1 LKIDSVEFVRSA
13 TGLADLPDAG
23 LPELSMVGRSNVG
36 KSALINALVKHPVAR
51 TSATPGKTRLINLYR
66 VVTGPTG
73 PFYLVDLPGYGYVSG
88 PTASREEFERLAGAY
103 FGRAA
108 RAQMTSEVRSP
119 KSEVRRGPTSDIGH
133 RTSDDVTRPSIGVL
147 LALDA
152 RHPGMENDLGTAQWL
167 RDRGF
172 VGAQHVAP
180 LLIVVTKIDKLSR
193 SERAKALDRF
203 EQLFGQ
209 PVLAVSA
216 ATGEGLEDLWKQM
229 VSWVVSMAAG
239 RPPSRPEAPRRPPRR
254 ARRSWNFPR

>member
-13 TGLADLPDAG
+13 TGLGDLPDAG

-66 VVTGPTG
+66 VVAGPTG
-73 PFYLVDLPGYGYVSG
+73 PFYLVDLPGYGYTRG

-108 RAQMTSEVRSP
+108 RAQMKSDVVRETP
-119 KSEVRRGPTSDIGH
+119 
-133 RTSDDVTRPSIGVL
+133 IGVL

-167 RDRGF
+167 RHRQFD
-172 VGAQHVAP
+172 P
-180 LLIVVTKIDKLSR
+180 LVVVTKIDKLSR

-216 ATGEGLEDLWKQM
+216 VTGEGLEDLWKQM

-239 RPPSRPEAPRRPPRR
+239 KPLCRPKAPRRPPRR
-254 ARRSWNFPR
+254 ARRSWNSPR

>member
-1 LKIDSVEFVRSA
+1 MKIDSVEFVRSA

-108 RAQMTSEVRSP
+108 RAQM
-119 KSEVRRGPTSDIGH
+119 KSEVVGETP
-133 RTSDDVTRPSIGVL
+133 IGVL

-254 ARRSWNFPR
+254 ARRSWNSPR

>member
-1 LKIDSVEFVRSA
+1 MKIDSVEFVRSA
-13 TGLADLPDAG
+13 TGLGDLPDAG

-73 PFYLVDLPGYGYVSG
+73 PFYLVDLPGYGYTRKEARADFDRLAEMYFARAG
-88 PTASREEFERLAGAY
+88 GGQAGLKACPTADRGAG
-103 FGRAA
+103 R
-108 RAQMTSEVRSP
+108 
-119 KSEVRRGPTSDIGH
+119 IG
-133 RTSDDVTRPSIGVL
+133 SGGAGLQPCSAIPIGVL

-239 RPPSRPEAPRRPPRR
+239 RPPSPPEAPRRPPRR
-254 ARRSWNFPR
+254 ARRSWNSPR